1 MILSDVTCSV
11 GFKKKIKE
19 IEDRYKNISSKS
31 GERTGGFIDRSM
43 EKKFKAAMDYWE
55 KYIVGNKNNNPV
67 ITSLM
72 NIMEKTKCDITKCD
86 SRILTPIKMDYEIIK
101 DIVTRTKDMD
111 LKNNSYFS
119 EFVNMYEFM
128 FKKENIKLFTKAY
141 DIYDKNRKK
150 GSSGLFTVFTIVM
163 IWTLILY
170 TLIFISAIMS
180 LSTLYSVRKQYGSYD
195 SIIDTE
201 LIKIVDDEQKSNKAF
216 INNIMYTTMEV
227 VHYLKSIKNLNSEF
241 DKAVK
246 HDMDVNNEYS
256 KRIKSS
262 ESIDEKYMF
271 FGEKSRE
278 SFLVDKT
285 YDKRI
290 STEEIGVVLLV
301 LVGSIVGFVLLINL
315 IRRAIYQMAAI
326 KVNII
331 EILVTESETLR
342 VNIEML
348 RERAERSK
356 NPEEVKRLQ
365 KIIEK
370 QEKSFEKMK
379 KTIDKAK
386 IESADTVYEADDY
399 VEEENRKIDSGEDET
414 TSDSDDYDVIL

>member
-348 RERAERSK
+348 KERAERSK

-399 VEEENRKIDSGEDET
+399 VEEENRRIDSGEDET

>member
-150 GSSGLFTVFTIVM
+150 GSSSLFTVFTIVM

-170 TLIFISAIMS
+170 TLIFVSAIMS

-195 SIIDTE
+195 NIIDTE

-399 VEEENRKIDSGEDET
+399 VEEENRRIDSGEDET

>member
-67 ITSLM
+67 ISSLM

-331 EILVTESETLR
+331 EILITESETLR

-399 VEEENRKIDSGEDET
+399 VEEENRRIDSGEDET

>member
-1 MILSDVTCSV
+1 MILSDVSCSV

-86 SRILTPIKMDYEIIK
+86 SRILTPIKTDYEIIK

-170 TLIFISAIMS
+170 TLIFVSAIMS

-331 EILVTESETLR
+331 GILITESETLR

-399 VEEENRKIDSGEDET
+399 VEEENRRIDSGEDET